1 MSVTTVDFW
10 VKSFDNTYLKCAKE
24 LVNSPKATILI
35 LHGLAEHY
43 RRYDYIT
50 SKFVANNFN
59 IYRYD
64 HRGHGDSDGKRGY
77 VDDVHTFEKDLK
89 IVIDLIKE
97 ENPSLP
103 LFILGQGMGGHIMSI
118 LGGQY
123 DNLVNGMIFCSPL
136 VCDYGNYT
144 NCNSNEYDSDFDF
157 VSVGSIHNLSHDY
170 DFIQSYDED
179 ELVLKQVTV
188 GLYHALKKS
197 CSHILEYLY
206 KFKYPCLIFHGSMD
220 AITDCEDSR
229 FLFNNI
235 ISKDKEI
242 RILNGL
248 YHKLLDELIKDDIVT
263 EISKWIENRI
273 QLI

>member
-77 VDDVHTFEKDLK
+77 VDDVHTFAKDLK

-123 DNLVNGMIFCSPL
+123 DNLVNGMIFCTPL

>member
-77 VDDVHTFEKDLK
+77 VDDVHTFAKDLK

-170 DFIQSYDED
+170 DFVQSYDED

-235 ISKDKEI
+235 ISTDKEI

-248 YHKLLDELIKDDIVT
+248 YHKLLDELIKDDIIA

>member
-77 VDDVHTFEKDLK
+77 VDDVHTFAKDLK

-235 ISKDKEI
+235 ISTDKEI

>member
-77 VDDVHTFEKDLK
+77 VDDVHTFAKDLK

-170 DFIQSYDED
+170 DFIPSYDED

>member
-77 VDDVHTFEKDLK
+77 VDDVHTFAKDLK

-197 CSHILEYLY
+197 CSQILEYLY

>member
-10 VKSFDNTYLKCAKE
+10 VKSFDNTYLKCTKD

-50 SKFVANNFN
+50 SKFIANNFN
-59 IYRYD
+59 VYRYD

-77 VDDVHTFEKDLK
+77 VNDTNTFVKDLK
-89 IVIDLIKE
+89 IIIDIVKE
-97 ENPSLP
+97 ENQGLP

-118 LGGQY
+118 IGGKY
-123 DNLVNGMIFCSPL
+123 ENLVDGMIFCSPL
-136 VCDYGNYT
+136 VCDYGDYTKCNY
-144 NCNSNEYDSDFDF
+144 NAYDSDFDF
-157 VSVGSIHNLSHDY
+157 VSAMSIHNLSHDY

-179 ELVLKQVTV
+179 ELILKQVTV
-188 GLYHALKKS
+188 GIYNALSSS
-197 CSHILEYLY
+197 CSNIKDSLH

-220 AITDCEDSR
+220 TITDCEDSR

-248 YHKLLDELIKDDIVT
+248 YHKLLEELIKDDIII
-263 EISKWIENRI
+263 EINRWIENRI
-273 QLI
+273 

>member
-10 VKSFDNTYLKCAKE
+10 VKSFDNTYLKCTKD

-59 IYRYD
+59 VYRYD

-77 VDDVHTFEKDLK
+77 VDETHTFVKDLK
-89 IVIDLIKE
+89 IIIDLVKE
-97 ENPSLP
+97 ENQDLP
-103 LFILGQGMGGHIMSI
+103 LFVLGQGMGGHIMSI
-118 LGGQY
+118 IGGEY
-123 DNLVNGMIFCSPL
+123 DGLVDGMIFCSPL
-136 VCDYGNYT
+136 VCDFGNYT
-144 NCNSNEYDSDFDF
+144 NCNCDEYDSDFDF
-157 VSVGSIHNLSHDY
+157 VTAVNIHNLSHDY

-188 GLYHALKKS
+188 GIYNALKRS
-197 CSHILEYLY
+197 CSHILKYLY

-220 AITDCEDSR
+220 TITDCEDSR
-229 FLFNNI
+229 FLINNI
-235 ISKDKEI
+235 ISTDKEI

-248 YHKLLDELIKDDIVT
+248 YHKLLEELIKDDIIT

-273 QLI
+273 

>member
-77 VDDVHTFEKDLK
+77 VDDVHTFAKDLK

-188 GLYHALKKS
+188 CLYHALKKS

>member
-77 VDDVHTFEKDLK
+77 VDDVHTFAKDLK

-136 VCDYGNYT
+136 VFDYGNYT

>member
-77 VDDVHTFEKDLK
+77 VDDVHTFAKDLK

-188 GLYHALKKS
+188 SLYHALKKS